1 MPKPA
6 KGSQD
11 RSGKSFRIPDFLP
24 FACFYD
30 PNTILTKNGELMQT
44 LKIVGFSHEQVAGRK
59 VGLRAAIRQAVQ
71 ESFGDNSYAIW
82 FHTIRRRKNLDPGG
96 SYPAGFSEYLNRRWG
111 EANQWSEKFT
121 NELYITIAKEGQTG
135 RIEGP
140 KGFFRGLVPA
150 LERNHRLGYLSH
162 AFTDLNDTVERM
174 LETLSSFGAR
184 RLTLTDQDGVIFAE
198 ALQFL
203 GKIINLEERPRELP
217 LRDLSEYLPD
227 TTLRFD
233 FNTIEVSSPR
243 GNRYG
248 ALLTIKDYV
257 DLSASAIDRFL
268 QLPQEFIITQTID
281 FINRKQALETF
292 HTHKRYV
299 DLSEDAEFAQMSGI
313 DEIMASNRGT
323 SIDYGEHQ
331 ISLFLIEDSF
341 HKLEE
346 TLERTVATLG
356 HMGLVPIRE
365 DIRMEETFWAQL
377 PGNFEFLKRRH
388 PINTTWVGGFA
399 SLHNFP
405 AGRAVG
411 NWWGP
416 AATVFYTSAGTPYFF
431 NFHTADGNGHT
442 TIIGPFGSGKTVLLN
457 FLISEA
463 RKFRS
468 RLIVFDRD
476 HASKI
481 FIQAIGGTYH
491 TINGAG
497 GTLKLNPL
505 LLEDTPENRDFL
517 GVWLSALISG
527 GEPVSP
533 EELSILRYSVEIN
546 YSIPQEHRN
555 LSTLVYYLTQQGYSA
570 TAQKLQRWTSFGEYG
585 RVFDNTEE
593 NIGIDHLPILGFE
606 MGLVARNIAVLG
618 PTLLYLLHRINLSL
632 DGYPTMIV
640 LDEAWSLLD
649 NHVFAPFIAPWLENL
664 KQKNTMAILAT
675 ESVDEA
681 SESRISSTIMDH
693 IATSLY
699 LPNPFAGEAYQE
711 VFRLTDE
718 EYQMVTSMQS
728 EKRQFLL
735 KHGSQ
740 AVVAVLNLFGMDDLL
755 SVLSANEHNIAR
767 MERLIAEHGAEPDA
781 WLPRFLDE
789 IKQETVSRTWNT
801 EAA

>member
-1 MPKPA
+1 MPKPV

-11 RSGKSFRIPDFLP
+11 RSGKFFRVPDFLP

-30 PNTILTKNGELMQT
+30 SHTILTKNGEVMQT
-44 LKIVGFSHEQVAGRK
+44 LKIVGFTHEQVTGRK
-59 VGLRAAIRQAVQ
+59 IGLRAAIRQALQ

-96 SYPAGFSEYLNRRWG
+96 SYPAGFSEYLNKRWG

-121 NELYITIAKEGQTG
+121 NELYITIVKKGQTG
-135 RIEGP
+135 KLEGP
-140 KGFFRGLVPA
+140 KGFLRGLWPP
-150 LERNHRLGYLSH
+150 LERDYRLSFLAQ
-162 AFTDLNDTVERM
+162 AFTELNDTVERM
-174 LETLSSFGAR
+174 LETLTDFGAQ
-184 RLTLTDQDGVIFAE
+184 RLGLVDTDGVIYAE

-233 FNTIEVSSPR
+233 FNTIEVSGPR

-257 DLSASAIDRFL
+257 DLSATAIDRFL

-281 FINRKQALETF
+281 FINRKQALENF
-292 HTHKRYV
+292 SKHKYYV
-299 DLSEDAEFAQMSGI
+299 DLSEDTEFAEMSGI
-313 DEIMASNRGT
+313 DEIVGSNRGT

-331 ISLFLIEDSF
+331 ISLFLVEDTF
-341 HKLEE
+341 QKLEE
-346 TLERTVATLG
+346 TLERTVQTLG

-365 DIRMEETFWAQL
+365 DIRLEETFWAQL
-377 PGNFEFLKRRH
+377 PGNFEFLKRRN

-416 AATVFYTSAGTPYFF
+416 AATVFYTNAGTPYFF
-431 NFHTADGNGHT
+431 NFHDETGNGHT

-476 HASKI
+476 HASRI
-481 FIQAIGGTYH
+481 FINAIGGTYH
-491 TINGAG
+491 TINAADS
-497 GTLKLNPL
+497 TLKLNPL
-505 LLEDTPENRDFL
+505 LLEDTSENRDFL
-517 GVWLSALISG
+517 AVWLSALISG
-527 GEPVSP
+527 GEQVSP
-533 EELSILRYSVEIN
+533 EELSVLRYAVEIN
-546 YSIPQEHRN
+546 YSIPAEHRN
-555 LSTLVYYLTQQGYSA
+555 LSTLVYYLTQQGYTS

-593 NIGIDHLPILGFE
+593 NIGVDHIPILGFE

-649 NHVFAPFIAPWLENL
+649 NHVFAPFVAPWLENL
-664 KQKNTMAILAT
+664 KKKNTMAILAT

-693 IATSLY
+693 IATQLY

-711 VFRLTDE
+711 VFRLSDE
-718 EYQMVTSMQS
+718 EYMMVTGIQS

-735 KHGSQ
+735 KNGQQS
-740 AVVAVLNLFGMDDLL
+740 VVAVLNLFGMDDLL
-755 SVLSANEHNIAR
+755 SVLSANETNIAR
-767 MERLIAEHGAEPDA
+767 MERLMAERGPAPEQ
-781 WLPRFLDE
+781 WLPAFLEE
-789 IKQETVSRTWNT
+789 IKQETAPAWAT